1 MKTAQFTLGPWTVQ
15 DSTDNDDDT
24 TLTIYAPKAEASIA
38 IMDAFENGCECF
50 SEIRANAHLI
60 AAAPA
65 MYAIIKDMREA
76 FYVKGT
82 RKALLEVMERSK
94 NVLAQ
99 AEGRHPRKEEIW

>member
-1 MKTAQFTLGPWTVQ
+1 MNHTIKTAQFTPGPYELRGSRLLT
-15 DSTDNDDDT
+15 DSNGVVLADNIGANWPG
-24 TLTIYAPKAEASIA
+24 TIE
-38 IMDAFENGCECF
+38 GQ
-50 SEIRANAHLI
+50 ANLF

-94 NVLAQ
+94 DVLSQ
-99 AEGRHPRKEEIW
+99 AEGR

>member
-1 MKTAQFTLGPWTVQ
+1 MNNTTKSAQFTLGPWSLCNWMVGNNTPTGEVTICGPEG
-15 DSTDNDDDT
+15 DEHICTMDGNEDNQ
-24 TLTIYAPKAEASIA
+24 A
-38 IMDAFENGCECF
+38 NG
-50 SEIRANAHLI
+50 NLI

-94 NVLAQ
+94 DVLAQ
-99 AEGRHPRKEEIW
+99 AEGQHHE